1 MPEILPENNPFLV
14 HDPMALTENMEQPRG
29 PQYLMVSQCLDL
41 IVSVVS
47 CQ

>member
-14 HDPMALTENMEQPRG
+14 HDPMALTENTEQ